1 MYQAIPASAYR
12 HPAPYN
18 RHTGAVNR
26 HFDLVVGAIRMAG
39 T

>member
-1 MYQAIPASAYR
+1 MYQAIPAPAYR

-18 RHTGAVNR
+18 RHPAPVNR